1 MRRQNTMWNYRM
13 WQIVG
18 VINGFINANRN
29 VLKNDKQLLNQL
41 EKERRFAKHNGPF
54 RFINYKKYKWGI
66 RK

>member
-1 MRRQNTMWNYRM
+1 MPKQNTMWNYRM

-41 EKERRFAKHNGPF
+41 EKERRLAKSNGPY
-54 RFINYKKYKWGI
+54 RFIKFFKGVTP
-66 RK
+66 